1 MTTPACPAPPSTLHT
16 FSPSLSQEG
25 GREGGRAAAPS
36 FLGDQR
42 NWGMGVGWSQ
52 EPRRPASQPWAQA
65 LPLSLWG
72 RRIASSEEE
81 KVGQCQHGVGVWEVD
96 CCSPFSM

>member
-1 MTTPACPAPPSTLHT
+1 MTTPACLAPPSILHT

-25 GREGGRAAAPS
+25 GKEGGKAAAPS

-52 EPRRPASQPWAQA
+52 EPGRPASQSPAQT
-65 LPLSLWG
+65 LPLSPWG
-72 RRIASSEEE
+72 RRAASPEEK
-81 KVGQCQHGVGVWEVD
+81 KVGQCQCGVGVWEVD
-96 CCSPFSM
+96 SWCHFST